1 MSNIQDHLGPGVA
14 SLEAVRSAL
23 KMDRPVSVG
32 ALLARYQEPIQYDE
46 PLVTP
51 DGVALGGH
59 HAITLERN
67 GRFRYHGHM
76 RATGFPSYT
85 FGVRTVIDGGS
96 GVPAVVAASG
106 RVHGTNEAGDRE
118 HAWDQQGE
126 NPLLGLHWLSLKRAT
141 ARADLN
147 FDADWF
153 GSVGDVVGFVATLAT
168 GSLVGGPAGVCIVLG
183 IHAADIAGIDESLG
197 AGGLVGVAVA
207 GGVLVVFGP
216 GALVPAIAVGAIA
229 GLAVELFIK
238 HRQMTDEEFAF
249 ADRVFRGTL
258 PSKRIVLTNLLGLGR
273 RPFTMPTV
281 GDAILV
287 NLGAGF
293 DDPIRYTGYGD
304 ADNPKRQK
312 AGQLLIHE
320 LTHAW
325 QIATTT
331 FLPGMIC
338 GGVLNQA
345 TTIGGDMSVYKY
357 GPAGPPFRDFNLE
370 QQASIVDDWF
380 AGTDPQSF
388 PPLTES
394 DENPYF
400 RYVRDNIRTGVP

>member
-1 MSNIQDHLGPGVA
+1 M
-14 SLEAVRSAL
+14 
-23 KMDRPVSVG
+23 
-32 ALLARYQEPIQYDE
+32 
-46 PLVTP
+46 
-51 DGVALGGH
+51 
-59 HAITLERN
+59 
-67 GRFRYHGHM
+67 
-76 RATGFPSYT
+76 
-85 FGVRTVIDGGS
+85 
-96 GVPAVVAASG
+96 
-106 RVHGTNEAGDRE
+106 
-118 HAWDQQGE
+118 
-126 NPLLGLHWLSLKRAT
+126 
-141 ARADLN
+141 
-147 FDADWF
+147 
-153 GSVGDVVGFVATLAT
+153 
-168 GSLVGGPAGVCIVLG
+168 
-183 IHAADIAGIDESLG
+183 
-197 AGGLVGVAVA
+197 
-207 GGVLVVFGP
+207 
-216 GALVPAIAVGAIA
+216 
-229 GLAVELFIK
+229 
-238 HRQMTDEEFAF
+238 MTDEEFAF

-258 PSKRIVLTNLLGLGR
+258 PRKRIVLTNLLGLGR

-312 AGQLLIHE
+312 SGQLLIHE